1 MIAFD
6 LKCGADHVFEAWFRS
21 SADYEEQCARGLL
34 VCPLC
39 ADTAITKAV
48 MAPNVAAKGNQRSA
62 PASDHAVTASA
73 SPPAL
78 TPVAAMMAAAMPAEM
93 KAALATIARV
103 QAETLAQSRWVGRD
117 FAKEARAQAE
127 AAQNAA
133 DNGEPPSAISP
144 IHGQATAAE
153 AEALIEDGIGVMPL
167 LVPVIPP
174 AERH

>member
-21 SADYEEQCARGLL
+21 STDYEDQSARGLL
-34 VCPLC
+34 LCPLC

-62 PASDHAVTASA
+62 PTDDHAVST

-78 TPVAAMMAAAMPAEM
+78 TPGAAMMAAAMPPEM

-133 DNGEPPSAISP
+133 DNGELPSPISP

-167 LVPVIPP
+167 LIPVIPP
-174 AERH
+174 DERH